1 MKKQNQRIV
10 ILGGI
15 ILLALCLGGTFVTLG
30 SGLTM
35 WAAVDRVSNRPTATP
50 RFIRRAAAIQTATPV
65 TNVPSPTS
73 APAATAPPTETPRPS
88 PSATLTS
95 LPTATPLPP
104 SSTPIPPTMT
114 PRPTQSPPTATT
126 APPDTPV
133 PTYPFEVLETGRF
146 PTNHFDFDVFV
157 AITND
162 DNKPLGGYRLL
173 GRHSS
178 GLQWDS
184 DVSAN
189 DWTVNSGAMHYKAGN
204 VKYSMLQSPGGTWTL
219 QLVDEAGQPV
229 APPVEFSFDLADPAW
244 YFLLYKQLDQ

>member
-1 MKKQNQRIV
+1 MKKQNQRIG

-15 ILLALCLGGTFVTLG
+15 ILIALCLGGTFVTLG
-30 SGLTM
+30 SGLTL
-35 WAAVDRVSNRPTATP
+35 WAAVDRASERPTATP
-50 RFIRRAAAIQTATPV
+50 RFIRRAAVIQTATPV
-65 TNVPSPTS
+65 ANLPSPTS
-73 APAATAPPTETPRPS
+73 APAATLSPTATLRPS
-88 PSATLTS
+88 PSPTLTP
-95 LPTATPLPP
+95 LPSATPLPA
-104 SSTPIPPTMT
+104 SATPVPPTVT
-114 PRPTQSPPTATT
+114 PLPTQSPPTATA
-126 APPDTPV
+126 APTDTPM
-133 PTYPFEVLETGRF
+133 PAYPFEVVETDRF

-157 AITND
+157 AITNN
-162 DNKPLGGYRLL
+162 DNKPLGGYRVL

-204 VKYSMLQSPGGTWTL
+204 VKYSMLKSPGGTWTL

-229 APPVEFSFDLADPAW
+229 APPVEFLFDLADPAW